1 MALTT
6 SFFSIWSRPQST
18 MMLPLAMIALLFLL
32 GTLTTFLSFASLSH
46 TLDKFMVNVKV
57 EGEENFRIKAD
68 LLPTPVMLSRISDGL
83 IVYANSSAGKAFG
96 LPATELM
103 GHHITDFYYDP
114 TEQTKVMEAFQCDG
128 QVFNYQIQMQEK
140 DNTPKWFMLFLQ
152 PLLFHH
158 DQVIFNVFYDITAQK
173 RAEQEQLRFT
183 EAVQINEKK
192 YRTLFDVAN
201 DAIFMIE
208 GDKIIECN
216 PSTLKLFNCTI
227 EQLLGKSPA
236 ILSPAIQPDGQTSE
250 DKAIEKISTAFGGT
264 SQVFEWLHTRCD
276 GTLFDAEVSLN
287 SIELNEKHYVQAIVR
302 DITERKRTED
312 EKIRLVQKLR
322 KSEQLF
328 QVIAETTPVPV
339 IINRPSDDVI
349 VYANEQATVMFGV
362 LTTAELVG
370 RPTKELYLTPEGWQ
384 EIANL
389 LIQHGFIY
397 DYETQIK
404 GSDETAIWVSL
415 FSQPTTFN
423 DEPVMVNTIYNIT
436 ERKRAE
442 EERNRFIKELQE
454 SEERFRVIAET
465 TPIPIV
471 ITRPKTGA
479 IVYAN
484 QQASKVFGAP
494 VAELVNHH
502 ITDFYYQAADRIKLL
517 EVFKQSGYVHNYEI
531 LLKKIDNTLVWA
543 TLFIQPMLL
552 KEEKVF
558 LSAVYDITERKQA
571 EEERQRYVNELR
583 ELNVMLTE
591 LNAAYERFVPYE
603 FLQLLDKENVIDVK
617 LGDQVEREMTVLF
630 ADIRGFTS
638 LSEKMTPQDNF
649 KFLNSYLGQMT
660 PIISEHQ
667 GFIDKYIGDAIMAL
681 FSNSADDAVHC
692 AVAMLKQLAAYNQI
706 RHTDG
711 LPTLAIGIGINTGPL
726 MLGTVGDENRME
738 GTVISD
744 TVNLASRVESLT
756 KVYGSSLLIT
766 EQTYQQL
773 IEPSHYKIRIIDRV
787 IVKGKTQPA
796 TIYEVFDAEPPE
808 LVELKL
814 KTLPDFK
821 QGVESFH
828 QHQFVQAQTFF
839 ENVLQVHEHDKVAQT
854 YSKQSHEK
862 LSMIMP
868 ETSKILIVDDMPV
881 NLSIL
886 STFLTHYHFEV
897 LAAQTGE
904 IALKL
909 AETKYPD
916 LILLDVMMPNMDGFE
931 TCQQL
936 KANAN
941 TQDIPVIFMTVLS
954 DTINKVKGFELG
966 AVDYIIKPFEPAEVL
981 ARIKVHLNLRH
992 LQQQMK
998 RKMCDM

>member
-1 MALTT
+1 
-6 SFFSIWSRPQST
+6 
-18 MMLPLAMIALLFLL
+18 
-32 GTLTTFLSFASLSH
+32 
-46 TLDKFMVNVKV
+46 MVNVKLA
-57 EGEENFRIKAD
+57 GEEDFWVKAD
-68 LLPTPVMLSRISDGL
+68 LLPMPVILSRISDGL
-83 IVYANSSAGKAFG
+83 IVYANSSTGNAFG

-103 GHHITDFYYDP
+103 GHHTTDFYYDP
-114 TEQTKVMEAFQCDG
+114 TEQTKIMETLQRDG
-128 QVFNYQIQMQEK
+128 QVCNYELHTKKIN
-140 DNTPKWFMLFLQ
+140 NTSKWFMLFLQ

-158 DQVIFNVFYDITAQK
+158 DQVIFSVFYDITAMK
-173 RAEQEQLRFT
+173 RAEQEQLRFI
-183 EAVQINEKK
+183 EALQINEKK

-208 GDKIIECN
+208 GDKIVECN
-216 PSTLKLFNCTI
+216 PSTLKLFNCTT
-227 EQLLGKSPA
+227 EQLLGKSPV
-236 ILSPAIQPDGQTSE
+236 ILSPLIQPDGQTSE
-250 DKAIEKISTAFGGT
+250 DKAIEKLSTVFGGT
-264 SQVFEWLHTRCD
+264 SQVFEWLHTKSD
-276 GTLFDAEVSLN
+276 GTLFYAEVSLN
-287 SIELNEKHYVQAIVR
+287 PIELNEKHYVQAIVR

-312 EKIRLVQKLR
+312 EKIRMAHELR
-322 KSEQLF
+322 KNEQLF
-328 QVIAETTPVPV
+328 QVIAETTPVPI
-339 IINRPSDDVI
+339 IINRPSDDMI
-349 VYANEQATVMFGV
+349 VYANEQAAVMFGV
-362 LTTAELVG
+362 LTTAELIG
-370 RPTKELYLTPEGWQ
+370 RPTKEFYLTPEGWQ

-389 LIQHGFIY
+389 LTQHGFIY
-397 DYETQIK
+397 DYEIQVN
-404 GSDETAIWVSL
+404 GSDNTAIWVSL
-415 FSQPTTFN
+415 FSQPTIFN

-454 SEERFRVIAET
+454 SEERFRIIAET

-484 QQASKVFGAP
+484 QQASKVFGVP

-502 ITDFYYQAADRIKLL
+502 ITDFYYHAADRIKLL
-517 EVFKQSGYVHNYEI
+517 DVFKQSGYVHNYEI

-571 EEERQRYVNELR
+571 EEERQRYVNDLR

-638 LSEKMTPQDNF
+638 LSEEMTPQDNF
-649 KFLNSYLGQMT
+649 NFLNSYLGQMT

-681 FSNSADDAVHC
+681 FSNCADDAVHC
-692 AVAMLKQLAAYNQI
+692 AVAMLKKLADYNQI
-706 RHTDG
+706 RHTES
-711 LPTLAIGIGINTGPL
+711 LPTIAIGIGINTGQL
-726 MLGTVGDENRME
+726 MLGTVGGENRME

-756 KVYGSSLLIT
+756 KVYGSTLLIT

-773 IEPSHYKIRIIDRV
+773 TEPSHFKIRIIDRV
-787 IVKGKTQPA
+787 IVKGKTQSA
-796 TIYEVFDAEPPE
+796 TIYEVFDADQPE

-828 QHQFVQAQTFF
+828 QHQFAQAQTFF
-839 ENVLQVHEHDKVAQT
+839 EQVLQVHEHDKVAQT
-854 YSKQSHEK
+854 YLKQSHER
-862 LSMIMP
+862 LSITLP
-868 ETSKILIVDDMPV
+868 EKSKILIVDDMPV

-886 STFLTHYHFEV
+886 STFLTHYHFDV

-916 LILLDVMMPNMDGFE
+916 LILLDVMMPSMDGFE
-931 TCQQL
+931 TCRQL

-954 DTINKVKGFELG
+954 DTINKVKGFEVG

-992 LQQQMK
+992 LQQQVK